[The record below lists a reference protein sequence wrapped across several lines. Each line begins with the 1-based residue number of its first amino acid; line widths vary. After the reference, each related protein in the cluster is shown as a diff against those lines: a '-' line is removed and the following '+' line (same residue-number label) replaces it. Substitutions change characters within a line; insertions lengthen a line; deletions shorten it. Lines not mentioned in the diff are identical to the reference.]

1 MLVFAQNLQYATSVV
16 NFFCEILVMSEEEL
30 PPAKS
35 FSPILIEEYI
45 RLMTA
50 AHYIRSEDKSG
61 SIQFKIAPDD
71 FKAVQE
77 CHIQAPLIGLTLQY
91 NEDSGVLTVT
101 GSEEFT
107 QMYENKIQEEVALN
121 FEIVNKQRYAQ
132 WINPC

>member
-1 MLVFAQNLQYATSVV
+1 MLPLLLI
-16 NFFCEILVMSEEEL
+16 FFCEILVMSEEEL
-30 PPAKS
+30 PPAES

-61 SIQFKIAPDD
+61 NIQFKIAPDD

-77 CHIQAPLIGLTLQY
+77 YHIQAPLIGLTLQY

-121 FEIVNKQRYAQ
+121 FEIDFALLTIFKFKIANLVS
-132 WINPC
+132 CTL

>member
-1 MLVFAQNLQYATSVV
+1 MSLPKICNMLPLLLI
-16 NFFCEILVMSEEEL
+16 FFCEILVMSEEEL
-30 PPAKS
+30 PPAES

-91 NEDSGVLTVT
+91 DESNGILTVT
-101 GSEEFT
+101 GSEEFV